1 MDVKVMDLKGKTI
14 KLCNCNRTIPLDA
27 KALAG
32 ALKSGDAVQ
41 IHSELCRKETGAFQ
55 ATLQDPDVLV
65 ACTQEAPLFT
75 ELATL
80 AESKSELRFFN
91 IREAAGWSEEGRQAT
106 PKIAALIAAAALPE
120 PDPVPRV
127 DYKSGGQ
134 VLVIGPSGAALD
146 WAGRLAGQLEPSVLI
161 TRNEGGELPAE
172 RRYPVWSGRE
182 VRVSGYLGAFE
193 VEWEQEN
200 PIDLALCTRCNACV
214 DACPENAIDFTY
226 QIDLRRCK
234 AHRQC
239 VKACGAIGAVDFS
252 RAERARKES
261 FDLILDLSAEPLL
274 RVPDLPQGYLAP
286 GADPLEQSLAAA
298 QLAQL
303 VGEFEKPKFFVYNE
317 RICAHGR
324 SSKTGC
330 TRCIDVCSTG
340 AIRSDGDRVKVES
353 HLCAGCGGCATVCPS
368 GAMSH
373 AYPGVPYTG
382 QRLKTMLGTYR
393 EAGGKDACIVFHN
406 AEDGRALVH
415 GVGRHAVR
423 GGRGL
428 PARML
433 PLDVFHIASV
443 GIDAML
449 GAIAY
454 GASQV
459 AVVTTG
465 REPESY
471 AAALEGEMR
480 TARTILNALG
490 YTGRH
495 VELVWAETPA
505 ALEDALWKL
514 DPARTVAKPGAFNL
528 SPEKRATLDFV
539 LDHLAKHA
547 PTPKEEIPLTSGALF
562 GGVVVDKK
570 TCTLCMACA
579 GACPESALV
588 DGRDAPM
595 LKFIERNCVQCG
607 LCVNTCPES
616 AVTLVPRLNLTEKA
630 RQEVVLN
637 EAEPFNCVKCGKP
650 FGTKQLIESMA
661 AKLAGHAMW
670 QGDGVLQ
677 RMMMCADCRVVD
689 MMENKNEASVIDQK
703 P

>member
-1 MDVKVMDLKGKTI
+1 MALRGKTL

-27 KALAG
+27 KALAA
-32 ALKSGDAVQ
+32 ALKAGEPIPV
-41 IHSELCRKETGAFQ
+41 HTELCRKESGAFQ
-55 ATLQDPDVLV
+55 AILRDPDVLV

-80 AESKSELRFFN
+80 AASKSELRFFN
-91 IREAAGWSEEGRQAT
+91 IREAAGWSAEGKQAT
-106 PKIAALIAAAALPE
+106 PKIASLIAAAALPE

-127 DYKSGGQ
+127 DYNSGGQ

-161 TRNEGGELPAE
+161 TRGEGGELPAE
-172 RRYPVWSGRE
+172 RRYPVWSGQK
-182 VRVSGYLGAFE
+182 VKVSGFLGAFE

-200 PIDLALCTRCNACV
+200 PIDLAICTRCNACV
-214 DACPENAIDFTY
+214 AACPENAIDFTY
-226 QIDLRRCK
+226 QIDLDRCK
-234 AHRQC
+234 SHRQC

-252 RAERARKES
+252 RADRARKEN

-274 RVPDLPQGYLAP
+274 KTPDLPQGYLAP
-286 GADPLEQSLAAA
+286 GGDPLDQSLAAA

-303 VGEFEKPKFFVYNE
+303 IGEFEKPKFFAYNE

-340 AIRSDGDRVKVES
+340 AIHSDGDRVKVEP
-353 HLCAGCGGCATVCPS
+353 HLCAGCGGCSTVCPS

-373 AYPGVPYTG
+373 VYPGVAYTG
-382 QRLKTMLGTYR
+382 QRLKTMLTTYR
-393 EAGGKDACIVFHN
+393 DAGGKDACIVFHN
-406 AEDGRALVH
+406 TEDGRALVH
-415 GVGRHAVR
+415 GVGRHAIR
-423 GGRGL
+423 GGKGL
-428 PARML
+428 PARTL
-433 PLDVFHIASV
+433 PVDVFHIASV
-443 GIDAML
+443 GIDVML

-459 AVVTTG
+459 VVVTAG
-465 REPESY
+465 REPEGY
-471 AAALEGEMR
+471 TAALTGEMR
-480 TARTILNALG
+480 VAQTILNSLG

-495 VELVWAETPA
+495 VELVRAGAPAE
-505 ALEDALWKL
+505 LEAALWKL
-514 DPARTVAKPGAFNL
+514 APARTVAKPATFNL
-528 SPEKRATLDFV
+528 SPEKRATLDFA
-539 LDHLAKHA
+539 LEHLAKGA
-547 PTPKEEIPLTSGALF
+547 PTPQDVIPLAAGALF
-562 GGVVVDKK
+562 GGVAVNTK
-570 TCTLCMACA
+570 TCTLCMACV
-579 GACPESALV
+579 GACPESALL
-588 DGRDAPM
+588 DGRETPM
-595 LKFIERNCVQCG
+595 LKFLERNCVQCG

-650 FGTKQLIESMA
+650 FGTKQLIESMT
-661 AKLAGHAMW
+661 AKLAGHSMW
-670 QGDGVLQ
+670 QGDAVLQ
-677 RMMMCADCRVVD
+677 RMTMCADCRIVD
-689 MMENKNEASVIDQK
+689 MMDNKNEARVFDQK

>member
-1 MDVKVMDLKGKTI
+1 MDLKGKTL

-32 ALKSGDAVQ
+32 ALKSGEPIQV
-41 IHSELCRKETGAFQ
+41 HSELCRKESSAFQ
-55 ATLQDPDVLV
+55 AALNDPDLLV

-80 AESKSELRFFN
+80 ADAKSELRFFN

-106 PKIAALIAAAALPE
+106 PKIAALIAAAALPDPE
-120 PDPVPRV
+120 PVPRV
-127 DYKSGGQ
+127 DYKSDGQ

-146 WAGRLAGQLEPSVLI
+146 WAARLAGPLEPSVLI
-161 TRNEGGELPAE
+161 TRGDGGELPAE
-172 RRYPVWSGRE
+172 RRYPVWSGRD
-182 VRVSGYLGAFE
+182 VKVSGYLGAFE
-193 VEWEQEN
+193 VEWNQDN
-200 PIDLALCTRCNACV
+200 PLDLALCTRCNACV

-226 QIDLRRCK
+226 QIDLERCK

-239 VKACGAIGAVDFS
+239 VKACGAIGAIDFS
-252 RAERARKES
+252 RIERARKES
-261 FDLILDLSAEPLL
+261 FDLVLDLSVEPLL
-274 RVPDLPQGYLAP
+274 RTPDLPQGYLAP
-286 GADPLEQSLAAA
+286 GGDPLDQSLAAA

-393 EAGGKDACIVFHN
+393 EAGGKDACILFHN

-454 GASQV
+454 GASQ
-459 AVVTTG
+459 AVIVTTG

-471 AAALEGEMR
+471 AAALEAEMR

-495 VELVWAETPA
+495 IELVRAETPA
-505 ALEDALWKL
+505 DLENALWKL

-528 SPEKRATLDFV
+528 SAEKRATLDFV

-547 PTPKEEIPLTSGALF
+547 PTPQEEIPLASGALF
-562 GGVVVDKK
+562 GGVVVDKR

-616 AVTLVPRLNLTEKA
+616 AVTLVPRLNLTERA
-630 RQEVVLN
+630 RQEVILN

-670 QGDGVLQ
+670 QGNGVLQ
-677 RMMMCADCRVVD
+677 RMMMCADCRIVD
-689 MMENKNEASVIDQK
+689 MMENKNEASIIDQK

>member
-1 MDVKVMDLKGKTI
+1 MSLKGKTL
-14 KLCNCNRTIPLDA
+14 KLCNCNRTLPLDA
-27 KALAG
+27 KALAA
-32 ALKSGDAVQ
+32 ALKTGEAIP
-41 IHSELCRKETGAFQ
+41 IHTELCRKESGAFQ
-55 ATLQDPDVLV
+55 ATLNDPDVLI

-80 AESKSELRFFN
+80 ADSKSELRFFN
-91 IREAAGWSEEGRQAT
+91 IREAAGWSAEGRQAT
-106 PKIAALIAAAALPE
+106 PKIAAIVAVAALPE

-134 VLVIGPSGAALD
+134 LLIIGPSGAALD
-146 WAGRLAGQLEPSVLI
+146 WAARLASQLEPSVLI
-161 TRNEGGELPAE
+161 TRSEGGELPVE
-172 RRYPVWSGRE
+172 RRYPVWSGTN
-182 VRVSGYLGAFE
+182 VKVSGYLGAFE
-193 VEWEQEN
+193 VEWEQAN
-200 PIDLALCTRCNACV
+200 PIDLAVCTRCNACV
-214 DACPENAIDFTY
+214 EACPENAIDFTY
-226 QIDLRRCK
+226 QIDLDRCK
-234 AHRQC
+234 DHRKC

-252 RAERARKES
+252 RAERARKEG
-261 FDLILDLSAEPLL
+261 FDLVLDLSAEPLV
-274 RVPDLPQGYLAP
+274 RAPDLPQGYLAP

-298 QLAQL
+298 QLSQL
-303 VGEFEKPKFFVYNE
+303 VGEFEKPRFFAYNE

-340 AIRSDGDRVKVES
+340 AISSDGDRVKVEP

-373 AYPGVPYTG
+373 VYPGVPYTG
-382 QRLKTMLGTYR
+382 QRIKTMLSTYR
-393 EAGGKDACIVFHN
+393 DAGGKDACLLFHN
-406 AEDGRALVH
+406 TEDGRALVH

-423 GGRGL
+423 GGKGL

-433 PLDVFHIASV
+433 PLDVFHIASLGLDV
-443 GIDAML
+443 VL

-459 AVVTTG
+459 VVVSTG
-465 REPESY
+465 REPEAY
-471 AAALEGEMR
+471 AAALEREMR
-480 TARTILNALG
+480 VAQTILNALG
-490 YTGRH
+490 YSGEH
-495 VELVWAETPA
+495 VALVRAETPGE
-505 ALEDALWKL
+505 LEKALWKL
-514 DPARTVAKPGAFNL
+514 APARTVAKPATFNL
-528 SPEKRATLDFV
+528 SPEKRTTLDFA
-539 LDHLAKHA
+539 LEHLARHA
-547 PTPKEEIPLTSGALF
+547 PTPVEEIPLAAGSLF
-562 GGVVVDKK
+562 GGVAVDKK

-588 DGRDAPM
+588 DGRDTPT

-616 AVTLVPRLNLTEKA
+616 AVTLVPRLSLTDMA

-637 EAEPFNCVKCGKP
+637 EAEPFNCVRCGKP

-661 AKLAGHAMW
+661 AKLAGHSMW
-670 QGDGVLQ
+670 QGDGVLR
-677 RMMMCADCRVVD
+677 RMMMCADCRIVD
-689 MMENKNEASVIDQK
+689 MMDNKSEAGILDQK

>member
-1 MDVKVMDLKGKTI
+1 MDLKGKTL

-32 ALKSGDAVQ
+32 ALKSGDPIQ
-41 IHSELCRKETGAFQ
+41 IHTELCRKESGAFQ
-55 ATLQDPDVLV
+55 EALRDPDVLV

-75 ELATL
+75 ELAAL

-91 IREAAGWSEEGRQAT
+91 IREAAGWSAEGRQAT
-106 PKIAALIAAAALPE
+106 PKIAALAAAAALPE

-134 VLVIGPSGAALD
+134 VLVIGPSGSALD
-146 WAGRLAGQLEPSVLI
+146 WAGRLAGPLEPSVLI

-172 RRYPVWSGRE
+172 RRYPVWSGRQ
-182 VRVSGYLGAFE
+182 VKVSGYLGAFE

-226 QIDLRRCK
+226 QIDLDRCK
-234 AHRQC
+234 AHRHC
-239 VKACGAIGAVDFS
+239 VKACGSIGAVDFT
-252 RAERARKES
+252 RIERERKES
-261 FDLILDLSAEPLL
+261 FDLVLDLSAEPLL
-274 RVPDLPQGYLAP
+274 RTPDLPQGYLAP

-303 VGEFEKPKFFVYNE
+303 VGEFEKPKFFAYNE

-330 TRCIDVCSTG
+330 TKCIDVCSTG
-340 AIRSDGDRVKVES
+340 AIRSDGDRVRVEP

-382 QRLKTMLGTYR
+382 QRLKTLLGTYR
-393 EAGGKDACIVFHN
+393 EAGGRDACIVLHN
-406 AEDGRALVH
+406 TEDGRALVQ
-415 GVGRHAVR
+415 GVGRHAIR
-423 GGRGL
+423 GGKGL

-433 PLDVFHIASV
+433 PLDVFHIASA

-459 AVVTTG
+459 VVLSTG
-465 REPESY
+465 REPEGY
-471 AAALEGEMR
+471 AAALESEMR
-480 TARTILNALG
+480 TAQTILNALG
-490 YTGRH
+490 YAGRH
-495 VELVWAETPA
+495 LELVRAETPA
-505 ALEDALWKL
+505 VLEDALWKL
-514 DPARTVAKPGAFNL
+514 APARTVAKPATFNL
-528 SPEKRATLDFV
+528 SAEKRATLDFA

-547 PTPKEEIPLTSGALF
+547 PTPQDEIPLASGAPF
-562 GGVVVDKK
+562 GSVAVNKQ

-588 DGRDAPM
+588 DGRDTPM

-661 AKLAGHAMW
+661 AKLSGHSMW
-670 QGDGVLQ
+670 QGDGVLR
-677 RMMMCADCRVVD
+677 RMTMCADCRIVD
-689 MMENKNEASVIDQK
+689 MMENKNEASIIEQK

>member
-1 MDVKVMDLKGKTI
+1 MALKGKTL

-32 ALKSGDAVQ
+32 ALEAGEPIQV
-41 IHSELCRKETGAFQ
+41 HTELCRKESGAFQ
-55 ATLQDPDVLV
+55 AILRDPDVLV

-91 IREAAGWSEEGRQAT
+91 IREAAGWSAEGKQAT

-161 TRNEGGELPAE
+161 TRSEGGELPAE
-172 RRYPVWSGRE
+172 RRYPVWSGRN
-182 VRVSGYLGAFE
+182 VRVSGFLGAFE

-200 PIDLALCTRCNACV
+200 PIDLAVCTRCNACV
-214 DACPENAIDFTY
+214 AACPENAIDFTY
-226 QIDLRRCK
+226 QIDLDRCK

-239 VKACGAIGAVDFS
+239 VKACGVIGAVDFS
-252 RAERARKES
+252 RADRARKEK
-261 FDLILDLSAEPLL
+261 FDLVLDLSAAPLV
-274 RVPDLPQGYLAP
+274 RNPDLPQGYLAP
-286 GADPLEQSLAAA
+286 GDDPLEQSLAAA

-303 VGEFEKPKFFVYNE
+303 VGEFEKPKFFAYDE

-324 SSKTGC
+324 SSKIGC

-340 AIRSDGDRVKVES
+340 AIRSDGDRVNVEP

-373 AYPGVPYTG
+373 VYPGVAYTG
-382 QRLKTMLGTYR
+382 QRLKTMLNAYR
-393 EAGGKDACIVFHN
+393 NAGGKDACVLFHN
-406 AEDGRALVH
+406 TEDGRALVH
-415 GVGRHAVR
+415 GVGRHAIR
-423 GGRGL
+423 GGKGL
-428 PARML
+428 PARVL

-443 GIDAML
+443 GLDVML

-459 AVVTTG
+459 VVVTAG
-465 REPESY
+465 REPEGY
-471 AAALEGEMR
+471 ASALAGEMR
-480 TARTILNALG
+480 VAQTILNALG

-495 VELVWAETPA
+495 FELIRAETPA
-505 ALEDALWKL
+505 ALEAALWKFA
-514 DPARTVAKPGAFNL
+514 PARTVAKPATFNL
-528 SPEKRATLDFV
+528 SAEKRATLDFA
-539 LDHLAKHA
+539 LEHLAKGA
-547 PTPKEEIPLTSGALF
+547 PTPREEIPLAAGALF
-562 GGVVVDKK
+562 GGVAVNLK

-588 DGRDAPM
+588 DGRETPM
-595 LKFIERNCVQCG
+595 LKFVERNCVQCG

-616 AVTLVPRLNLTEKA
+616 ALTLVPRLNLTEKA

-637 EAEPFNCVKCGKP
+637 EAEPLNCVKCGKP
-650 FGTKQLIESMA
+650 FGTKQLIESMT
-661 AKLAGHAMW
+661 AKLAGHSMW
-670 QGDGVLQ
+670 QGDAVLR
-677 RMMMCADCRVVD
+677 RMMMCADCRIVD
-689 MMENKNEASVIDQK
+689 MMDNKNEAKILDQK
-703 P
+703 Q